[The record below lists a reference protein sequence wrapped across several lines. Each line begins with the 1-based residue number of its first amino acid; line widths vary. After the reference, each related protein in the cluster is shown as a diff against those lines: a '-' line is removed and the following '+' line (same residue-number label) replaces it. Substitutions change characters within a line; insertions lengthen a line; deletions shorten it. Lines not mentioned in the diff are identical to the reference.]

1 MRQFDVFVFE
11 ENGPQFEQWKP
22 SFEDPALGWFHDSD
36 WNRPLQN
43 IDAEWVVFAHPAITI
58 DREFLNN
65 LAQVIE
71 GFPMVD
77 AFAPRVRQSLQC
89 SEDKNT
95 DGKFWGGML
104 LNGSK
109 GFASISENE
118 KMRFVAAPNPLIG
131 VYSSRIIQRTGLF
144 DLDLPPELRL
154 LDYTLRM
161 AHAGGKMFNVPYLV
175 TGIQNKNEI
184 EQVSSGEFLK
194 KSNDV
199 KSLWEIYYKN
209 LPATNLIGFTLRHP
223 TMIPKFLGFD
233 KRGKVRDFKRDKATS
248 LSKLSEKYLKEIS
261 L

>member
-144 DLDLPPELRL
+144 DLDFRCACRLKRLAVPVRFPPDRHKENARGNPLASRESAEGGGDTPPSAGGTGGYPPEQTRVG
-154 LDYTLRM
+154 
-161 AHAGGKMFNVPYLV
+161 AKPPY
-175 TGIQNKNEI
+175 KRP
-184 EQVSSGEFLK
+184 
-194 KSNDV
+194 V
-199 KSLWEIYYKN
+199 KFSRN
-209 LPATNLIGFTLRHP
+209 ACNSHP
-223 TMIPKFLGFD
+223 IVL
-233 KRGKVRDFKRDKATS
+233 
-248 LSKLSEKYLKEIS
+248 
-261 L
+261 